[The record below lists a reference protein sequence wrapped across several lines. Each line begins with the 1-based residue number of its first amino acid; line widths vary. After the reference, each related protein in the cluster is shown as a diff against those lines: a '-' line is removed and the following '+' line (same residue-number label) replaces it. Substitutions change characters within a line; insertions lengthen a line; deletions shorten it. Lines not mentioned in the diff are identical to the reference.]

1 MAKEARLNKKTDW
14 HHQLS
19 TPRDLDAL
27 FELFKERAEALT
39 VKVIRC
45 QTKKEAEQKIIEE
58 LKDSGITNAVSVP
71 LNKLDI
77 DSLQEAANKEG
88 IELRTDLTRELV
100 ERSELGITE
109 FQLAIADLGTLAAD
123 STDVYDRL
131 VSSLPP
137 THLAVVST
145 SSLVESFED
154 SLELIETVYGKEV
167 PRFLAFVTGPSK
179 TADIERVLTIGVHGP
194 GRLITV
200 FVDEEEGGDAKDA
213 N

>member
-1 MAKEARLNKKTDW
+1 MAKEAQLKKTDW
-14 HHQLS
+14 HHHLS

-27 FELFKERAEALT
+27 YELFKEKAEALT

-45 QTKKEAEQKIIEE
+45 KTKKEAQQKIIEE
-58 LKDSGITNAVSVP
+58 LQDSGLTNAVSVP

-77 DSLQEAANKEG
+77 NPLIEAAHKEG
-88 IELRTDLTRELV
+88 IEIRTDLTRELV
-100 ERSELGITE
+100 ERAEIGITE
-109 FQLAIADLGTLAAD
+109 FQLAAANLGTLVTDA
-123 STDVYDRL
+123 TDVYDRL

-137 THLAVVST
+137 THLAVVPT
-145 SSLVESFED
+145 SSLVETFED
-154 SLELIETVYGKEV
+154 SLELIEKIYGKEV

-200 FVDEEEGGDAKDA
+200 FIDEEEGGDPEDA